1 MALSYIV
8 NLPVALFNILFC
20 VDSRAMLYSLNS
32 TDSKEKSDIIYEI
45 KHLVHCLNIT
55 GTGVT
60 FCWIPSHCGLTFN
73 EWRADRP
80 AKRAAINNMQSAIL
94 DVPLSSKE
102 MCNIIE
108 NDMCKRLGFSR
119 SISHY
124 PVFNNVTRSVSS
136 LVYRLLLNAI
146 KTKFSKDIM
155 YICKEELSVYPG
167 LFNCQLMKSF
177 LSPEWSSDG
186 HAHLS
191 LQNLLVRK

>member
-1 MALSYIV
+1 M
-8 NLPVALFNILFC
+8 
-20 VDSRAMLYSLNS
+20 
-32 TDSKEKSDIIYEI
+32 YEI
-45 KHLVHCLNIT
+45 NYLVHRLFIK

-60 FCWIPSHCGLTFN
+60 FCWTPSHCGLTFN
-73 EWRADRP
+73 ERAE
-80 AKRAAINNMQSAIL
+80 RATKQRAINNVQSTVL
-94 DVPLSSKE
+94 DVPLSPEE

-108 NDMCKRLGFSR
+108 NDVWKRLGFSR
-119 SISHY
+119 SIYFY
-124 PVFNNVTRSVSS
+124 PVLNNVTRSVSS

-186 HAHLS
+186 HAHFSLRNLS
-191 LQNLLVRK
+191 LENNLSVLSLT